1 MKVLFVSAEALPFS
15 KSGGLGDV
23 AASLPK
29 ALRQENIDARVM
41 ISKSFDLAE
50 DIEKRTKKLKEF
62 EVPVG
67 WRQKYTGLL
76 KTSYENVP
84 YYLIDNEYYFKRD
97 GLYGYYDDGERF
109 SYFSRAVLESIK
121 YLDFKPDVIH
131 FNDWHTAI
139 IPFLLKEQYKNDE
152 TYKDIKTVFT
162 IHNLKYQGVFGK
174 EVLGELLN
182 ASENYKYNQALDFN
196 GDINFIKSG
205 IYYADEVTTVSET
218 YSKEIQYP
226 FFGEN
231 LDGVLRDQNYKLHGI
246 TNGIDDNLYHPGKD
260 SKIHKKFD
268 RRSLRSKKVNKMYL
282 QEKLGLNLGE
292 KIPLIAMV
300 TRLVDMK
307 GLDLIERVFEEL
319 VETGAQ
325 FVFLGTGDPYYE
337 NMLKY
342 YANKYPKSV
351 SANIKFDAELAHQI
365 YAGSDLYLMP
375 SKFEPC
381 GLSQLI
387 AMRYGSLP
395 IVRETGGLKD
405 TVKPYNQYTED
416 GNGFSFSTY
425 NAHDMLFTVQRAVNL
440 YNKDQVK
447 WQKIMR
453 QAMKRDSSWEKSAKE
468 YKKLYEG
475 LINYYD

>member
-15 KSGGLGDV
+15 KTGGLGDV

-41 ISKSFDLAE
+41 ISKSFDLA
-50 DIEKRTKKLKEF
+50 DNIRKKTERLSEF

-67 WRQKYTGLL
+67 WRKKYTGLL
-76 KTSYENVP
+76 KTSYDSVP

-109 SYFSRAVLESIK
+109 AYFSRAVLESIK
-121 YLDFKPDVIH
+121 HLDFKPDVIH

-139 IPFLLKEQYKNDE
+139 IPFLLKEQYQNQSE
-152 TYKDIKTVFT
+152 YKDIKTVFT

-182 ASENYKYNQALDFN
+182 AGERYKYNQALDFY
-196 GDINFIKSG
+196 GDVNFIKSG
-205 IYYADEVTTVSET
+205 IYYADKVTTVSET

-231 LDGVLRDQNYKLHGI
+231 LDGVLRDKNYKLQGI
-246 TNGIDDNLYHPGKD
+246 TNGLDYSLYHPGKD

-292 KIPLIAMV
+292 RIPLVAMV
-300 TRLVDMK
+300 SRLVDMK

-337 NMLKY
+337 NMLRY
-342 YANKYPKSV
+342 YARKYPKSI
-351 SANIKFDAELAHQI
+351 SANIKFDTELAHQI

-405 TVKPYNQYTED
+405 TVTPYNQYTEE

-440 YNKDQVK
+440 YNRDQIK
-447 WQKIMR
+447 WQKIIR
-453 QAMKRDSSWEKSAKE
+453 QAMKKDSSWTQSARLYKE
-468 YKKLYEG
+468 IYEG
-475 LINYYD
+475 LVKHYD